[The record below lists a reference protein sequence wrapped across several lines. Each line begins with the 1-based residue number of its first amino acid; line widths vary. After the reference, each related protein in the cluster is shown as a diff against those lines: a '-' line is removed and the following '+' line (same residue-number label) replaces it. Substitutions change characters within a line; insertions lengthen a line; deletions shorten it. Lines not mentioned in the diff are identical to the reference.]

1 MSTWHILCFNGHILI
16 NIHLA
21 FVFNEV
27 SLSTLFIS
35 PQNRL
40 KYEVKVGIRD
50 EERGFLYLNIPPQSY
65 QTLVYWW
72 YAFPGILPSS
82 LLLNIWRNEEEE
94 KTGRKDPTFHFNK
107 FFTFPFT
114 LLLWRSWLKK
124 KWYLHIFNL
133 LPNCSYPRLFI
144 ILWQNNHNK
153 SKAITSSN
161 RICRSIEIPRSRV
174 SYEIYFIILFVISIF
189 SFLPS
194 PHLFPCWTY
203 KQNVLFS
210 PKTRRVTSFIHL
222 FIYILCI
229 LFASH
234 LCLPSYV
241 FV

>member
-1 MSTWHILCFNGHILI
+1 MPAWGG
-16 NIHLA
+16 A
-21 FVFNEV
+21 
-27 SLSTLFIS
+27 
-35 PQNRL
+35 
-40 KYEVKVGIRD
+40 G
-50 EERGFLYLNIPPQSY
+50 
-65 QTLVYWW
+65 
-72 YAFPGILPSS
+72 
-82 LLLNIWRNEEEE
+82 WRM
-94 KTGRKDPTFHFNK
+94 TQ
-107 FFTFPFT
+107 
-114 LLLWRSWLKK
+114 KK
-124 KWYLHIFNL
+124 KWCLHIFNL
-133 LPNCSYPRLFI
+133 LPNCCYPRLFI
-144 ILWQNNHNK
+144 ILSQNNHNK

-234 LCLPSYV
+234 LVSPLLHMSLFNPFRLVTIPDLGSKINMSK
-241 FV
+241 